1 MTGEIVDINWD
12 RPIDRY
18 LAERLPES
26 IVVSVEEY
34 ELIWN
39 VYHKLRG
46 SYHQLHI
53 SKAMLKD
60 WEQRQNRKSA

>member
-1 MTGEIVDINWD
+1 MTCEILDIGWD

-53 SKAMLKD
+53 SKATLKD
-60 WEQRQNRKSA
+60 WEQQQNRKSA